1 MRLLLLLLICCNVN
15 AAIFVNQDARGNL
28 IYSDTPSK
36 NARVVEVGAK
46 NIISIPNPSHT
57 ASTPVASSTTAKAL
71 LPGQAS
77 YTSIEI
83 IAPKNAENI
92 HNQPTLNIAVKTDPA
107 LAKTDQIIVLVD
119 GQQLSVKS
127 STSIISIPTP
137 ERGQHS
143 LVAAVVDANNRI
155 LLRSAP
161 ITVFIHQATAN
172 FRPGN
177 R

>member
-1 MRLLLLLLICCNVN
+1 MRLLFLLLICCNVN

-57 ASTPVASSTTAKAL
+57 ASTPVASSSPAKA

-77 YTSIEI
+77 YASIEI

-161 ITVFIHQATAN
+161 ITVFIHQTTTN